1 MILIERLFDVVLV
14 EMPFSL
20 IIVSVYLILCIYS
33 CIMFNSQTKKYYFG
47 IYNLS
52 DSILL

>member
-14 EMPFSL
+14 EMPVSL
-20 IIVSVYLILCIYS
+20 IVSVYLILCVYS